1 MTRPARNRLLVVL
14 FVVAVFVVAPRLPSL
29 VTWVAAVL
37 GATLIALS
45 LWVTRPIHRA
55 RSLLASGQHEPA
67 ALELVGFEQS
77 LTSSGWKRAL
87 ASLAVGLH
95 TTDPLAAGRNTL
107 GAVRLEQG
115 RYDDARTHF
124 EAALA
129 RDPGY
134 GVPWGNLAVLAAIAG
149 DAARAAEAR
158 QQAASRGFNPRILGR
173 VIADKLAASEARA
186 GVAKTP

>member
-14 FVVAVFVVAPRLPSL
+14 FVVAVFVVSPRLPSL
-29 VTWVAAVL
+29 VTSLAAAL
-37 GATLIALS
+37 GTTLIALS

-55 RSLLASGQHEPA
+55 RSLLAKGQHEPA
-67 ALELVGFEQS
+67 ALELVHFEKT
-77 LTSSGWKRAL
+77 LTDSGWQRAL

-95 TTDPLAAGRNTL
+95 TTNPLAAARNTL

-149 DAARAAEAR
+149 DAPRAAEAR
-158 QQAASRGFNPRILGR
+158 QKAASLGFNPRIHGR
-173 VIADKLAASEARA
+173 VIEDKLAASKARA
-186 GVAKTP
+186 PAANLP